1 MVLVSKLRSQLI
13 IVLSVYTTQRSPHP
27 AEGSGGCERQGVSV
41 WVADL
46 MSSAGVPDLGRTQ
59 PGELHE
65 VAHKILPVSERRRPP
80 HSVSVPKPQ
89 QTPGFWP
96 QSLGLSASSPRVPLC
111 DQKPALCFRASHRT
125 LPRPTHLPC
134 PNCCLYSPPRP

>member
-65 VAHKILPVSERRRPP
+65 AAHKILPVSERRRPP